1 MCAFCYANLV
11 YFLVIPRFWAVK
23 ILRPKEKFSHFHS
36 KHSTSPK
43 ISLKR
48 EFFAIFPARKK
59 WRLLALHKNNLLMT
73 RVFIIFARI
82 FDVLIY

>member
-11 YFLVIPRFWAVK
+11 YFLIIPRFWAVK
-23 ILRPKEKFSHFHS
+23 ILPSKEIFSHFRRERD
-36 KHSTSPK
+36 TFPK

-48 EFFAIFPARKK
+48 TIFTIFKGRKE
-59 WRLLALHKNNLLMT
+59 RPLLALQKNNLLVT
-73 RVFIIFARI
+73 RFFIIFARI